1 MFWKVWSSRLNLPIP
16 RPLKSSE
23 KFNVSP
29 GDKNVYLLSHMNSQC
44 AKIFETLINS
54 VSYQKNV
61 KSANLKTEWEA
72 LNNSYLNTN
81 KWVHRRFA
89 EHADDLQI
97 NEMYEMLNL
106 SFPPPNFFD
115 FTIGSHLKSE
125 IKKNFIDFL
134 REEELIEG
142 RYVDKYEADL

>member
-1 MFWKVWSSRLNLPIP
+1 
-16 RPLKSSE
+16 
-23 KFNVSP
+23 
-29 GDKNVYLLSHMNSQC
+29 MNSQC